1 MNAILRRG
9 ACPALS
15 LPMQTGDGL
24 LVRLSPLSGGVTPAA
39 LVGLCGS
46 ARRHGNGIME
56 VTQRGSI
63 QIRGLTPASARQLA
77 GEVNALGIAVR
88 SGVPVETGPLAGI
101 DPDEVA
107 DPRPLAE
114 AIRAALE
121 SAGLPGRLGPKVTV
135 IVDGGGRVA
144 MDALLA
150 DVKLT
155 AVQANGEPLWRMSVG
170 GDASATRALGL
181 VGQTEAIVAAVR
193 VLEAVAELGLHARAR
208 DLDHSSLNRIIGTL
222 VREDQQ
228 GPASI
233 RSIQAGQPLLGI
245 HTLANGSSALSV
257 ALPFGSMPAD
267 AIAELARQAV
277 ELGAIEIRPAPRRAM
292 LVLGL
297 SPDAGSL
304 LQGSAVKLGFVTDA
318 GDPRLHVV
326 ACPGRPA
333 CGSGLVETR
342 TLAEG
347 FARQYA
353 SLFDGSVTVHVSGC
367 AKGCA
372 HPGTATLTLVGD
384 NNGVGLVANGTAR
397 SRPVGY
403 IAAED
408 ISGAFERIAALVEK
422 ERRSNETAAACLTRI
437 GMLAAQTFTTQ
448 EQD

>member
-107 DPRPLAE
+107 DPRPLTE

-155 AVQANGEPLWRMSVG
+155 AVQANGEPLWRIWSAATPRQQELLASSV
-170 GDASATRALGL
+170 
-181 VGQTEAIVAAVR
+181 
-193 VLEAVAELGLHARAR
+193 
-208 DLDHSSLNRIIGTL
+208 
-222 VREDQQ
+222 
-228 GPASI
+228 
-233 RSIQAGQPLLGI
+233 
-245 HTLANGSSALSV
+245 
-257 ALPFGSMPAD
+257 
-267 AIAELARQAV
+267 RQ
-277 ELGAIEIRPAPRRAM
+277 
-292 LVLGL
+292 
-297 SPDAGSL
+297 
-304 LQGSAVKLGFVTDA
+304 
-318 GDPRLHVV
+318 
-326 ACPGRPA
+326 
-333 CGSGLVETR
+333 
-342 TLAEG
+342 
-347 FARQYA
+347 RQ
-353 SLFDGSVTVHVSGC
+353 S
-367 AKGCA
+367 
-372 HPGTATLTLVGD
+372 
-384 NNGVGLVANGTAR
+384 
-397 SRPVGY
+397 
-403 IAAED
+403 
-408 ISGAFERIAALVEK
+408 
-422 ERRSNETAAACLTRI
+422 
-437 GMLAAQTFTTQ
+437 
-448 EQD
+448 